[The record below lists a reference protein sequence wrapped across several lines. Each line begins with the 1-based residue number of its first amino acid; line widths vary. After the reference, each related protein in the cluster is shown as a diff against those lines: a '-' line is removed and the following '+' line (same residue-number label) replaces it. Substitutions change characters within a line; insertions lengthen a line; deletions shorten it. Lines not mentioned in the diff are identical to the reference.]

1 VFENK
6 KPLKNLVVST
16 LLLNFAVEEMNAA
29 AWIATEVYFKH
40 QEKNLENTALQ

>member
-1 VFENK
+1 M
-6 KPLKNLVVST
+6 
-16 LLLNFAVEEMNAA
+16 LLSAIAVI